1 MKYKVIERMEYELV
15 YEVEAESAEHAE
27 SIYLDSEYYPS
38 ATNEELIEILVEEG
52 VDEED

>member
-27 SIYLDSEYYPS
+27 SIYLDSVFPS
-38 ATNEELIEILVEEG
+38 VTNEELIEILVEEG